1 MNSRLN
7 LREWGARVVLQR
19 LAKLERELVRLETHP
34 DADSIHDSRVA
45 GRRLRAALRH
55 LEDEFRR
62 GDAERLREEVA
73 RVAAL
78 LGEIRDLDIL
88 MESLAPEARRP
99 RSPFQ
104 TLLAS
109 LARRRAR
116 ILQRVAPAAQV
127 LGRRLSWWQGRLTAT
142 PGLAKKTAPK
152 KGASVAEHFHKIYP
166 KLVRRYFRKGG
177 KLARRQAGPEELH
190 RFRIRSKRLRY
201 VTELYADLAPDHL
214 RGTLRELRGI
224 QELLGSMQDQSMIVA
239 YFERRL
245 MDVRTPQRQT
255 EYMRVLHR
263 ARMRQSFF
271 REQFFRRWARLEAQ
285 RTEKRWLAIQT
296 KRDNGPRG
304 TEGTDKKKQA
314 QE

>member
-1 MNSRLN
+1 MNSRLQ
-7 LREWGARVVLQR
+7 LREWGARVVLKR
-19 LAKLERELVRLETHP
+19 LTKLEQELVRLEAHP

-55 LEDEFRR
+55 LEDQFRR

-73 RVAAL
+73 RVAAM
-78 LGEIRDLDIL
+78 LGQIRDLDIL
-88 MESLAPEARRP
+88 MASLAPEARRP

-104 TLLAS
+104 TLLPS

-116 ILQRVAPAAQV
+116 ILERVAPAAQV
-127 LGRRLSWWQGRLTAT
+127 LGRRLLWWQGRLSPL
-142 PGLAKKTAPK
+142 PGLTQGTAPK
-152 KGASVAEHFHKIYP
+152 KGASVGEHFHKIYP

-190 RFRIRSKRLRY
+190 RFRIRTKRLRY
-201 VTELYADLAPDHL
+201 VTELYADVAPDHL

-224 QELLGSMQDQSMIVA
+224 QEVLGKMQDQSMIVA

-245 MDVRTPQRQT
+245 MDVRTPRRQT

-263 ARMRQSFF
+263 ARMRQHFF
-271 REQFFRRWARLEAQ
+271 REQFFRRWARLESQ
-285 RTEKRWLAIQT
+285 HTEKRWLATQQRPQQKPGKGIA
-296 KRDNGPRG
+296 
-304 TEGTDKKKQA
+304 TD
-314 QE
+314 ERR

>member
-1 MNSRLN
+1 MNSKLN
-7 LREWGARVVLQR
+7 LREWGARVISQR
-19 LAKLERELVRLETHP
+19 LTKLERELVRLETHP
-34 DADSIHDSRVA
+34 VADSIHDSRVA

-55 LEDEFRR
+55 LEKEFRR

-88 MESLAPEARRP
+88 MASLAPEARRP

-109 LARRRAR
+109 LVRRRAR
-116 ILQRVAPAAQV
+116 IIERVAPAAQA
-127 LGRRLSWWQGRLTAT
+127 LGRRLAWWQGRLTAM
-142 PGLAKKTAPK
+142 PRLVPK
-152 KGASVAEHFHKIYP
+152 KAAGVSEHFYKIYP
-166 KLVRRYFRKGG
+166 KLVRRYFRKGS

-190 RFRIRSKRLRY
+190 RFRIRTKRLRY

-214 RGTLRELRGI
+214 RGTLRELRAI
-224 QELLGSMQDQSMIVA
+224 QEVLGRMQDQSMIVA

-271 REQFFRRWARLEAQ
+271 REQFFRQWARLENQ
-285 RTEKRWLAIQT
+285 HTEKRWLAAT
-296 KRDNGPRG
+296 NNPAHRAKDA
-304 TEGTDKKKQA
+304 KKISKEEKKA
-314 QE
+314 L

>member
-1 MNSRLN
+1 MNSKLN
-7 LREWGARVVLQR
+7 LREWGARVVLKR
-19 LAKLERELVRLETHP
+19 LAKLEQELLRLETHP
-34 DADSIHDSRVA
+34 DADSIHDTRVA

-62 GDAERLREEVA
+62 GDADRLRDEVA

-88 MESLAPEARRP
+88 MQSLAPEVRRP

-109 LARRRAR
+109 LTRRRAR
-116 ILQRVAPAAQV
+116 ILARVAPAAQT
-127 LGRRLSWWQGRLTAT
+127 LGRRLMWWQGRLTAM
-142 PGLAKKTAPK
+142 PVAAPK
-152 KGASVAEHFHKIYP
+152 KGIGVGEHFHKIYP
-166 KLVRRYFRKGG
+166 KLVHRYFRKGG
-177 KLARRQAGPEELH
+177 KLARRQAAPEELH
-190 RFRIRSKRLRY
+190 RFRIGTKRLRY

-224 QELLGSMQDQSMIVA
+224 QEVLGSMQDQSMIVA

-245 MDVRTPQRQT
+245 MDVRTPKRQT

-263 ARMRQSFF
+263 ARMRQSLF
-271 REQFFRRWARLEAQ
+271 REQFFRRWARLEGQ
-285 RTEKRWLAIQT
+285 RTEKRWLTIQ
-296 KRDNGPRG
+296 KPRPRRKDQPQMN
-304 TEGTDKKKQA
+304 TDKHG
-314 QE
+314 

>member
-1 MNSRLN
+1 MAMNSRLK
-7 LREWGARVVLQR
+7 LREWGARVVLKR
-19 LAKLERELVRLETHP
+19 LAKLEQELERLHVHP

-45 GRRLRAALRH
+45 SRRLRAALRH
-55 LEDEFRR
+55 LDAEFRS

-73 RVAAL
+73 RVAAM

-88 MESLAPEARRP
+88 AASLAPEARRP
-99 RSPFQ
+99 QSPFQ

-116 ILQRVAPAAQV
+116 ILVRVAPAAQV
-127 LGRRLSWWQGRLTAT
+127 LGRRLLWWQGRLSPTAAAA
-142 PGLAKKTAPK
+142 AKKGPTV
-152 KGASVAEHFHKIYP
+152 GEHFHKIYP

-190 RFRIRSKRLRY
+190 RFRIRTKRLRY

-214 RGTLRELRGI
+214 RGTLRELRGV
-224 QELLGSMQDQSMIVA
+224 QEVLGGMQDQSMIVA

-271 REQFFRRWARLEAQ
+271 REQFFRRWTRLEAQ
-285 RTEKRWLAIQT
+285 HSEKRWLTVQEAPQT
-296 KRDNGPRG
+296 KPARASANPKN
-304 TEGTDKKKQA
+304 TT
-314 QE
+314 

>member
-1 MNSRLN
+1 MNSKLK
-7 LREWGARVVLQR
+7 LREWSARVVLQR
-19 LAKLERELVRLETHP
+19 LAKLEQELVRLETRP

-55 LEDEFRR
+55 VEDEFRR

-73 RVAAL
+73 RVAGM

-127 LGRRLSWWQGRLTAT
+127 LGRRLLWWQGRLTE
-142 PGLAKKTAPK
+142 LAKATAPK
-152 KGASVAEHFHKIYP
+152 KGASVGEHFHKIYP
-166 KLVRRYFRKGG
+166 RLVRRYFRKGS

-190 RFRIRSKRLRY
+190 RFRIRTKRLRY
-201 VTELYADLAPDHL
+201 VAELYADLAPDHL

-224 QELLGSMQDQSMIVA
+224 QEVLGSMQDQSMIVA

-263 ARMRQSFF
+263 ARMRQSLF
-271 REQFFRRWARLEAQ
+271 REQFFRRWARLESQ
-285 RTEKRWLAIQT
+285 HTEKRWLATQRRPQPSR
-296 KRDNGPRG
+296 KEMSHR
-304 TEGTDKKKQA
+304 
-314 QE
+314 

>member
-1 MNSRLN
+1 MNSKLD
-7 LREWGARVVLQR
+7 LREWGARVVLKR
-19 LAKLERELVRLETHP
+19 LAKLEQELVRLETQP

-73 RVAAL
+73 LVAAL

-88 MESLAPEARRP
+88 MQSLAQEARRP

-104 TLLAS
+104 LLLAS

-116 ILQRVAPAAQV
+116 ILARVAPAAQT
-127 LGRRLSWWQGRLTAT
+127 LGRRLLWWQGRLSPL
-142 PGLAKKTAPK
+142 PGKVAAKGP
-152 KGASVAEHFHKIYP
+152 SVADHFHKIYP

-177 KLARRQAGPEELH
+177 KLVRRQAGPEELH
-190 RFRIRSKRLRY
+190 RFRIRTKRLRY

-214 RGTLRELRGI
+214 RATLRELRGV
-224 QELLGSMQDQSMIVA
+224 QEVLGSMQDQSMIVA

-271 REQFFRRWARLEAQ
+271 REQFFRRWTRMEGLH
-285 RTEKRWLAIQT
+285 TEKRWLAGLQRPQAKPR
-296 KRDNGPRG
+296 KRNQPSPN
-304 TEGTDKKKQA
+304 TALAKQ
-314 QE
+314 

>member
-1 MNSRLN
+1 MNSKLK
-7 LREWGARVVLQR
+7 LREWGARVVLKR
-19 LAKLERELVRLETHP
+19 LTKLEQELIRLETRP

-55 LEDEFRR
+55 LEDQFRR

-73 RVAAL
+73 RVAAV
-78 LGEIRDLDIL
+78 LGKIRDLDIL
-88 MESLAPEARRP
+88 MVSLAPEARRP

-104 TLLAS
+104 TLLGS
-109 LARRRAR
+109 LARRRSR
-116 ILQRVAPAAQV
+116 ILERVAPAAQV
-127 LGRRLSWWQGRLTAT
+127 LGRRLAWWQGRLTAM
-142 PGLAKKTAPK
+142 PAAAPV
-152 KGASVAEHFHKIYP
+152 KGVAVGEHFNKIYP

-177 KLARRQAGPEELH
+177 KLVRRQAGPEELH
-190 RFRIRSKRLRY
+190 RFRIRTKRLRY
-201 VTELYADLAPDHL
+201 VTELYADLSADHL

-224 QELLGSMQDQSMIVA
+224 QEVLGSMQDQSMIVA

-271 REQFFRRWARLEAQ
+271 REQFFRRWTRLEAQ
-285 RTEKRWLAIQT
+285 HVEKRWLATEQP
-296 KRDNGPRG
+296 KPRKKNQPQMN
-304 TEGTDKKKQA
+304 TDKHG
-314 QE
+314 